1 MDEERSPIDDF
12 DSRVR
17 SKWSSLRASEQV
29 VADYLL
35 KHRID
40 VMFDTATNIAEAT
53 KTSDATVVR
62 TARALGYSGLPDL
75 KRRLGIEVTRA
86 VDPVSRLEATL
97 ESSSIRTTGPIAA
110 VLTDAEETHGQM
122 RASVQQEDLERA
134 LEILSASTRVLTWG
148 LGSSKTAAQ
157 YAAERLGRAGISTD
171 LIDQT
176 GFNLAN
182 RLINVRESDSLL
194 IFVPGRPHKDL
205 MLMLTVAEKKKVG
218 SVLVCNSLSPDIRSM
233 ATHVIDLPFPNT
245 KLTTELL
252 SQVLLIDML
261 ANLYAATHPQR
272 AKAARAELTE
282 YRNFIG

>member
-1 MDEERSPIDDF
+1 MDEESSPIDDF

-17 SKWSSLRASEQV
+17 SKWHGLRASEQV

-35 KHRID
+35 NHRTN

-75 KRRLGIEVTRA
+75 KRRLGIEITRA

-97 ESSSIRTTGPIAA
+97 ESSSIKTTGPVSA

-122 RASVQQEDLERA
+122 RSSVRQTDLERGIA
-134 LEILSASTRVLTWG
+134 ILSASARVRTWG
-148 LGSSKTAAQ
+148 LGSSMTAAQ
-157 YAAERLGRAGISTD
+157 YASERLGRVGISTD
-171 LIDQT
+171 LIDQS

-182 RLINVRESDSLL
+182 RLINIREADSLL

-205 MLMLTVAEKKKVG
+205 MMMLTVAKKKKVN
-218 SVLVCNSLSPDIRSM
+218 SVLVCNSLGTDIRSM
-233 ATHVIDLPFPNT
+233 ATHVIDLPFANT

-261 ANLYAATHPQR
+261 ASLYASTYPQR
-272 AKAARAELTE
+272 AKDARAELTE